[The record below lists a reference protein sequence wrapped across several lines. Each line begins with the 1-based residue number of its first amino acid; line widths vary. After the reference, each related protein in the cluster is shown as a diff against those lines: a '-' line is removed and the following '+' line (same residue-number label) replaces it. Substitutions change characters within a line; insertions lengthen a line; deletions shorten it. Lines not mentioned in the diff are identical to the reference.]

1 MAALLVVSGFFSG
14 SEAAFFSLT
23 PSQRRTLGQGNQIDR
38 SAEALAAKSE
48 RLLMGILFWN
58 LAINIGFFTLASKL
72 AILASETI
80 GSTTIPAVVTV
91 TSLLCMILCGEFLPK
106 TFAVSY
112 PMLVVRTVVLP
123 LAAAVRLLDVIIPAI
138 QFVNE
143 YSRRLIWPG
152 FKSEPYLELQ
162 DLDRAVELSTQDA
175 RLYEQEQQVL
185 RNVIR
190 LSDIRVEEWMRPRTQ
205 YLVFTPPL
213 SLDQLGGIKTPSG
226 YMLVTDSAG
235 SDITHFI
242 DFNTLNEQDVVHLD
256 DMRQELEVVPWC
268 ATIADALNSL
278 KTSRRRVAV
287 IVNEFGES
295 IGVLTWEEIIEAI
308 LQSAST
314 PSQRELSKAE
324 IRPIGTNLW
333 LATGMTKLRRLEHV
347 LDISLSTSRGLTVA
361 GMLQEELHRLP
372 EAGDECVLHGLKLTV
387 IEAALRGEI
396 LVQVEKQA
404 KEEVE

>member
-23 PSQRRTLGQGNQIDR
+23 PSQRRKLGQGNQIDR
-38 SAEALAAKSE
+38 SAEILATKSE

-58 LAINIGFFTLASKL
+58 LAVNIGFFTLASKL
-72 AILASETI
+72 SILVSEAN
-80 GSTTIPAVVTV
+80 GSTTIAAIVTIS
-91 TSLLCMILCGEFLPK
+91 SLLCMILCGEFLPK

-123 LAAAVRLLDVIIPAI
+123 LAAAVRVLDAIIPAI

-213 SLDQLGGIKTPSG
+213 SLEQLGGIKTPSG

-235 SDITHFI
+235 SDVTHFI
-242 DFNTLNEQDVVHLD
+242 DFNTLNESDVIKLD

-268 ATIADALNSL
+268 ATIAEALNSL
-278 KTSRRRVAV
+278 KASRRRVAV
-287 IVNEFGES
+287 IVNEFGET

-308 LQSAST
+308 LQSANT
-314 PSQRELSKAE
+314 PSQRELAKAE
-324 IRPIGTNLW
+324 IRPIGPNQW

-361 GMLQEELHRLP
+361 GMLQEELKRLP
-372 EAGDECVLHGLKLTV
+372 EAGDVCALHGLQLTV

-396 LVQVEKQA
+396 LVQIEKQPPGDA
-404 KEEVE
+404 E